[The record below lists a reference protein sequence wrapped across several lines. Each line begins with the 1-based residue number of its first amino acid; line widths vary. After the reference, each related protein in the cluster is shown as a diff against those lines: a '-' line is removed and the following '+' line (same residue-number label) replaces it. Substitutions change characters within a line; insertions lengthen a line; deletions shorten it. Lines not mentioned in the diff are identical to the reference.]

1 MKSFQEILKNMCF
14 SKEIYNELN
23 SKISQNT
30 TTQSEQAELVR
41 KEEFVEIVRKV
52 DNCFNGC
59 YYCGNNLEEYEN
71 GFLTSHGFCDECLT
85 TQSEQAKLV
94 RKEEQE

>member
-30 TTQSEQAELVR
+30 TTQSEQA
-41 KEEFVEIVRKV
+41 F
-52 DNCFNGC
+52 
-59 YYCGNNLEEYEN
+59 
-71 GFLTSHGFCDECLT
+71 
-85 TQSEQAKLV
+85 
-94 RKEEQE
+94 